1 MKRAQE
7 DPHQLHVSAE
17 DPIAGGKSQMFH
29 LLAPLTSLEGH
40 TACRISS
47 VEDFYQ
53 DKTRPWAFPKKPV
66 RGPDTAGLGCS
77 VQTLTASEA
86 G

>member
-17 DPIAGGKSQMFH
+17 DPIAEGKSQMFH

-66 RGPDTAGLGCS
+66 RVPDIAGLGCS